1 MACMKNVSRGGLQ
14 TGSRR
19 QGSTDSEERAR
30 VRKRA
35 NVGDEGQR
43 GSTQDD
49 EDVRKDDDI
58 HSESE
63 EDDDHGSEEAD
74 DIESEEEDEEDFED
88 PVHLEA
94 IPKHRSTRRNTTSK
108 KPTAPAPAPPIKPR
122 GMPVHEGL
130 VLEKRKRKHA
140 KSYKVQNFK
149 KMPRKDYI
157 AERKVETKNATDS
170 RFWSRVHQDIY
181 ESIILPQQHIVVPQ
195 RSINMEFID
204 KNSAI
209 FPGCVEIIDGMGL
222 RGILALTR
230 DWSEEAV
237 MQFFASCRFDTDEE
251 RTLVWSTEG
260 MSLSV
265 TFEEFGCLLN
275 IPMDANLHRIH
286 EKSATCESMTGD
298 ALDPLRRPN
307 AVVTLDNAQ
316 STCLLEPVYSFM
328 HKVITR
334 ALVPKIGDSEKV
346 RNFAID
352 LLVRMHTNDRSFPYA
367 PFVQVL
373 IDAKFPHKIFKD
385 SKHKKWTPQ
394 ASGTGETVAVTRSS
408 NKKTAAREPSP
419 MPFKFDKFMAKTQL
433 VPFGICKSNADD
445 IAEIKSI
452 DREKL
457 NKYKAQVRQLGGQ
470 ASDDEVFASSST
482 ARPKFKFPTK
492 GYEEY
497 FDNDSSD
504 QDGGEE
510 DGGDATI
517 AAAH

>member
-334 ALVPKIGDSEKV
+334 ALVPKIGDSEK
-346 RNFAID
+346 
-352 LLVRMHTNDRSFPYA
+352 
-367 PFVQVL
+367 
-373 IDAKFPHKIFKD
+373 IFKD